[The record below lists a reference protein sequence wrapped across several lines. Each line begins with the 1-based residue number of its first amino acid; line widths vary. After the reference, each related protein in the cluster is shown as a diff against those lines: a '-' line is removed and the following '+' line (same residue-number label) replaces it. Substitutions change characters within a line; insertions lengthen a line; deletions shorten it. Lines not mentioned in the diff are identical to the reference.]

1 MPTQQRATKTSAIS
15 MQMRTQ
21 KGFDSNL
28 VYMDHT
34 LPPLG
39 LFLQIK
45 LNFLSLSQTHL

>member
-1 MPTQQRATKTSAIS
+1 MPTQQRATKRSAIS
-15 MQMRTQ
+15 IQMRTQ

-39 LFLQIK
+39 YQTQFSISK
-45 LNFLSLSQTHL
+45 SPSLVET